1 MLTDL
6 SIRDIV
12 LIDKLRLGFG
22 TGLSVLT
29 GETGAGKSILLDS
42 LGLAL
47 GRRSEAKL
55 VRPGADK
62 AVITASF
69 ALPPDHSVHAL
80 LAENDLPREEHL
92 ILRRTVSADGRSK
105 AFVNDEPV
113 GIGLLKQIGER
124 LVEVQGQFDQHGL
137 MDAGTHIDLLDAYGA
152 LEPER
157 RALAELYAAWQTA
170 RKAKNA
176 AAEAAEKARAE
187 EEYLRFAADE
197 LDRLAPQQGEEEE
210 LAERRTL
217 LQNAERLTEAIADA
231 VEHLTGSAGADEN
244 LRQAQRALDR
254 MADRMG
260 ETLNDPI
267 AGLDRAA
274 VEIEEVIGQ
283 LNRIGADLNADST
296 ELEDIE
302 ERLFAMRDVARK
314 HGVSVDTLPALREE
328 FAERLGLIDAGEEK
342 LAALEAETKR
352 TRDAYE
358 RAAEALSKARRAA
371 AEKLDAAVNAEL
383 PPLKL
388 DRARFTTELT
398 PLEPEKWGPA
408 GRDRIAFMVTTNPGM
423 PGGPLDKVASG
434 GELSRF
440 LLAIKVALA
449 EVGTVP
455 TLVFDEV
462 DAGVGGAT
470 AAAVGQ
476 RLGRLAERLQILV
489 VTHSPQ
495 VAARGVVHWRVAK
508 DTTEDGRTA
517 TRVDSLDPHSRREEV
532 ARMLSGAEITD
543 EARAAADRLIQHEA
557 HA

>member
-1 MLTDL
+1 MLTGL
-6 SIRDIV
+6 TIRDIV
-12 LIDKLRLGFG
+12 LIDRLRLSFSG
-22 TGLSVLT
+22 GLAVLT

-62 AVITASF
+62 ASITAEF
-69 ALPPDHSVHAL
+69 DLPEDHAVHAIL
-80 LAENDLPREEHL
+80 DENDLPREDHL

-105 AFVNDEPV
+105 AFVNDQPV
-113 GIGLLKQIGER
+113 GIALLKQIGER

-137 MDAGTHIDLLDAYGA
+137 LDAATHIDLLDAFGSLDA
-152 LEPER
+152 ER
-157 RALAELYAAWQTA
+157 GQVERLFGGWQAA
-170 RKAKNA
+170 RREYDKAA
-176 AAEAAEKARAE
+176 AKAEAARKE
-187 EEYLRFAADE
+187 EDYLRFAAEE
-197 LDRLAPQQGEEEE
+197 LDKLAPQPGEEED

-217 LQNAERLTEAIADA
+217 LQNAERLTESITAA
-231 VEHLTGSAGADEN
+231 VDFLSGNGGVDDG

-254 MADRMG
+254 VADKMG
-260 ETLNDPI
+260 ERLNEVV

-274 VEIEEVIGQ
+274 VEIEEAIGQ
-283 LNRIGADLNADST
+283 LNRIGSDLNADSG

-302 ERLFAMRDVARK
+302 ERLFALRDIARK
-314 HGVSVDTLPALREE
+314 HGTGVDDLPRLREDI
-328 FAERLGLIDAGEEK
+328 AERLTFIDAGEER
-342 LAALEAETKR
+342 LAALTAQAEAARKE
-352 TRDAYE
+352 YE
-358 RAAEALSKARRAA
+358 RAAETLSAKRRSA
-371 AEKLDAAVNAEL
+371 AERLDAAVNAEL

-388 DRARFTTELT
+388 ERARFATEIH
-398 PLEPEKWGPA
+398 PLEPSKWGPN
-408 GRDRIAFMVTTNPGM
+408 GRDRVGFAVTTNPGM
-423 PGGPLDKVASG
+423 PGGPLDKIASG

-470 AAAVGQ
+470 AAAVGE
-476 RLGRLAERLQILV
+476 RLGRLAERLQVLV

-495 VAARGVVHWRVAK
+495 VAARGVSHWRVAK
-508 DTTEDGRTA
+508 STGNDGRAA
-517 TRVDSLDPHSRREEV
+517 TSVSSLDPHNRREEL

-543 EARAAADRLIQHEA
+543 EARAAADRLIQGV
-557 HA
+557 

>member
-1 MLTDL
+1 MLTGL
-6 SIRDIV
+6 TIRDIV
-12 LIDKLRLGFG
+12 LIDRLRLSFSG
-22 TGLSVLT
+22 GLAVLT

-62 AVITASF
+62 ASITAEF
-69 ALPPDHSVHAL
+69 DLPEDHAVHAIL
-80 LAENDLPREEHL
+80 DENDLPREDHL

-105 AFVNDEPV
+105 AFVNDQPV
-113 GIGLLKQIGER
+113 GIALLKQIGER

-137 MDAGTHIDLLDAYGA
+137 LDAATHIDLLDAFGGLDA
-152 LEPER
+152 ER
-157 RALAELYAAWQTA
+157 GQVERLFGGWQAA
-170 RKAKNA
+170 RREYDKAA
-176 AAEAAEKARAE
+176 AKAEAARKE
-187 EEYLRFAADE
+187 EDYLRFAAEE
-197 LDRLAPQQGEEEE
+197 LDKLAPQPGEEED

-217 LQNAERLTEAIADA
+217 LQNAERLTESITAA
-231 VEHLTGSAGADEN
+231 VDFLSGNGGVDDG

-254 MADRMG
+254 VADKMG
-260 ETLNDPI
+260 ERLNEVV

-274 VEIEEVIGQ
+274 VEIEEAIGQ
-283 LNRIGADLNADST
+283 LNRIGSDLNADSG

-302 ERLFAMRDVARK
+302 ERLFALRDIARK
-314 HGVSVDTLPALREE
+314 HGAGVDDLPRLREDI
-328 FAERLGLIDAGEEK
+328 AERLTFIDAGEER
-342 LAALEAETKR
+342 LAALTAQAEAARKE
-352 TRDAYE
+352 YE
-358 RAAEALSKARRAA
+358 RAAETLSAKRRSA
-371 AEKLDAAVNAEL
+371 AERLDAAVNAEL

-388 DRARFTTELT
+388 ERARFATEIH
-398 PLEPEKWGPA
+398 PLEPSKWGPN
-408 GRDRIAFMVTTNPGM
+408 GRDRVGFAVTTNPGM
-423 PGGPLDKVASG
+423 PGGPLDKIASG

-470 AAAVGQ
+470 AAAVGE
-476 RLGRLAERLQILV
+476 RLGRLAERLQVLV

-495 VAARGVVHWRVAK
+495 VAARGVSHWRVAK
-508 DTTEDGRTA
+508 STGNDGRAA
-517 TRVDSLDPHSRREEV
+517 TSVSSLDPHNRREEL

-543 EARAAADRLIQHEA
+543 EARAAADRLIQGV
-557 HA
+557 

>member
-1 MLTDL
+1 MLTGL
-6 SIRDIV
+6 TIRDIV
-12 LIDKLRLGFG
+12 LIDRLRLSFSG
-22 TGLSVLT
+22 GLAVLT

-62 AVITASF
+62 ASITAEF
-69 ALPPDHSVHAL
+69 DLPEDHAVHAIL
-80 LAENDLPREEHL
+80 DENDLPREDHL

-105 AFVNDEPV
+105 AFVNDQPV
-113 GIGLLKQIGER
+113 GIALLKQIGER

-137 MDAGTHIDLLDAYGA
+137 LDAATHIDLLDAFGGLDA
-152 LEPER
+152 ER
-157 RALAELYAAWQTA
+157 GQVERLFGGWQAA
-170 RKAKNA
+170 RREYDKAA
-176 AAEAAEKARAE
+176 AKAEAARKE
-187 EEYLRFAADE
+187 EDYLRFAAEE
-197 LDRLAPQQGEEEE
+197 LDKLAPQPGEEED

-217 LQNAERLTEAIADA
+217 LQNAERLTESITAA
-231 VEHLTGSAGADEN
+231 VDFLSGNGGADDG

-254 MADRMG
+254 VADKMG
-260 ETLNDPI
+260 ERLNEVV

-274 VEIEEVIGQ
+274 VEIEEAIGQ
-283 LNRIGADLNADST
+283 LNRIGSDLNADSG

-302 ERLFAMRDVARK
+302 ERLFALRDIARK
-314 HGVSVDTLPALREE
+314 HGTGVDDLPRLREDI
-328 FAERLGLIDAGEEK
+328 AERLTFIDAGEER
-342 LAALEAETKR
+342 LAALTAQAEAARKE
-352 TRDAYE
+352 YE
-358 RAAEALSKARRAA
+358 RAAETLSAKRRSA
-371 AEKLDAAVNAEL
+371 AERLDAAVNAEL

-388 DRARFTTELT
+388 ERARFATEIH
-398 PLEPEKWGPA
+398 PLEPSKWGPN
-408 GRDRIAFMVTTNPGM
+408 GRDRVGFAVTTNPGM
-423 PGGPLDKVASG
+423 PGGPLDKIASG

-470 AAAVGQ
+470 AAAVGE
-476 RLGRLAERLQILV
+476 RLGRLAERLQVLV

-495 VAARGVVHWRVAK
+495 VAARGVSHWRVAK
-508 DTTEDGRTA
+508 STGNDGRAA
-517 TRVDSLDPHSRREEV
+517 TSVSSLDPHNRREEL

-543 EARAAADRLIQHEA
+543 EARAAADRLIQGV
-557 HA
+557 

>member
-1 MLTDL
+1 MLTGL
-6 SIRDIV
+6 TIRDIV
-12 LIDKLRLGFG
+12 LIDRLRLSFSG
-22 TGLSVLT
+22 GLAVLT

-62 AVITASF
+62 ASITAEF
-69 ALPPDHSVHAL
+69 DLPEDHAVHAIL
-80 LAENDLPREEHL
+80 DENDLPREDHL

-105 AFVNDEPV
+105 AFVNDQPV
-113 GIGLLKQIGER
+113 GIALLKQIGER

-137 MDAGTHIDLLDAYGA
+137 LDAATHIDLLDAFGGLDA
-152 LEPER
+152 ER
-157 RALAELYAAWQTA
+157 GQVERLFGGWQAA
-170 RKAKNA
+170 RREYDKAA
-176 AAEAAEKARAE
+176 AKAEAARKE
-187 EEYLRFAADE
+187 EDYLRFAAEE
-197 LDRLAPQQGEEEE
+197 LDKLAPQPGEEED

-217 LQNAERLTEAIADA
+217 LQNAERLTESITAA
-231 VEHLTGSAGADEN
+231 VDFLSGNGGVDDG

-254 MADRMG
+254 VADKMG
-260 ETLNDPI
+260 ERLNEVV

-274 VEIEEVIGQ
+274 VEIEEAIGQ
-283 LNRIGADLNADST
+283 LNRIGSDLNADSG

-302 ERLFAMRDVARK
+302 ERLFALRDIARK
-314 HGVSVDTLPALREE
+314 HGTGVDDLPRLREDI
-328 FAERLGLIDAGEEK
+328 AERLTFIDAGEER
-342 LAALEAETKR
+342 LAALTAQAEAARKE
-352 TRDAYE
+352 YE
-358 RAAEALSKARRAA
+358 RAAETLSAKRRSA
-371 AEKLDAAVNAEL
+371 AERLDAAVNAEL

-388 DRARFTTELT
+388 ERARFATEIH
-398 PLEPEKWGPA
+398 PLEPSKWGPN
-408 GRDRIAFMVTTNPGM
+408 GRDRVGFAVTTNPGM
-423 PGGPLDKVASG
+423 PGGPLDKIASG

-470 AAAVGQ
+470 AAAVGE
-476 RLGRLAERLQILV
+476 RLGRLAERLQVLV

-495 VAARGVVHWRVAK
+495 VAARGVSHWRVAK
-508 DTTEDGRTA
+508 STGNDGRAA
-517 TRVDSLDPHSRREEV
+517 TSVSSLDPHNRREEL

-543 EARAAADRLIQHEA
+543 EARAAADRLIQGV
-557 HA
+557 

>member
-1 MLTDL
+1 MLTGL
-6 SIRDIV
+6 TIRDIV
-12 LIDKLRLGFG
+12 LIDRLRLSFSG
-22 TGLSVLT
+22 GLAVLT

-62 AVITASF
+62 ASITAEF
-69 ALPPDHSVHAL
+69 DLPEDHAVHGIL
-80 LAENDLPREEHL
+80 DENDLPREDHL

-105 AFVNDEPV
+105 AFVNDQPV
-113 GIGLLKQIGER
+113 GIALLKQIGER

-137 MDAGTHIDLLDAYGA
+137 LDAATHIDLLDAFGGLDA
-152 LEPER
+152 ER
-157 RALAELYAAWQTA
+157 GQVERLFGGWQAA
-170 RKAKNA
+170 RREYDKAA
-176 AAEAAEKARAE
+176 AKAEAARKE
-187 EEYLRFAADE
+187 EDYLRFAAEE
-197 LDRLAPQQGEEEE
+197 LDKLAPQPGEEED

-217 LQNAERLTEAIADA
+217 LQNAERLTESITAA
-231 VEHLTGSAGADEN
+231 VDFLSGNGGVDDG

-254 MADRMG
+254 VADKMG
-260 ETLNDPI
+260 ERLNEVV

-274 VEIEEVIGQ
+274 VEIEEAIGQ
-283 LNRIGADLNADST
+283 LNRIGSDLNADSG

-302 ERLFAMRDVARK
+302 ERLFALRDIARK
-314 HGVSVDTLPALREE
+314 HGTGVDDLPRLREDI
-328 FAERLGLIDAGEEK
+328 AERLTFIDAGEER
-342 LAALEAETKR
+342 LAALTAQAEAARKE
-352 TRDAYE
+352 YE
-358 RAAEALSKARRAA
+358 RAAETLSAKRRSA
-371 AEKLDAAVNAEL
+371 AERLDAAVNAEL

-388 DRARFTTELT
+388 ERARFATEIH
-398 PLEPEKWGPA
+398 PLEPSKWGPK
-408 GRDRIAFMVTTNPGM
+408 GRDRVGFAVTTNPGM
-423 PGGPLDKVASG
+423 PGGPLDKIASG

-470 AAAVGQ
+470 AAAVGE
-476 RLGRLAERLQILV
+476 RLGRLAERLQVLV

-495 VAARGVVHWRVAK
+495 VAARGVSHWRVAK
-508 DTTEDGRTA
+508 STGNDGRAA
-517 TRVDSLDPHSRREEV
+517 TSVSSLDPHNRREEL

-543 EARAAADRLIQHEA
+543 EARAAADRLIQGV
-557 HA
+557 